1 MGLAT
6 IDPTIDLKTKKK
18 YKEMYENADI
28 LDFCPDLSAFSYVHL
43 FVIFSRF

>member
-6 IDPTIDLKTKKK
+6 IDPTIDLKTKKITK
-18 YKEMYENADI
+18 KCMKMRTN

-43 FVIFSRF
+43 